1 MSSTQHDTPNV
12 SARQEQP
19 STQSWERE
27 VVPRLPQGLEQEAR
41 ARKAFERSRQIGSA
55 TDLLRG
61 VLAYVYTVHSFAH
74 LSLWSVLVGVADISA
89 NAWRKRLRQA
99 GPWLEWLLQ
108 EVLAS
113 STAVAPWLARSGL
126 RRVLLIDGTHLPCP
140 GPHGLIWRVHTAFDL
155 LTGRLSQLRVTDSH
169 VAERLEL
176 FELQEG
182 DLVITDRANGYRER
196 IAFVRE
202 RLAHIVVRFSV
213 ATLPLHDAQGKRIEL
228 VKWLKG
234 RHAPGGRSCSL
245 PVCIQ
250 QQEGQPLR
258 MIALRLTE
266 AQRQRAQRRTK
277 RQASKQQRQL
287 QADTLYLAGWLLVVT
302 TLPSEQWSDQQ
313 VLALYQARWHIELL
327 FKRIKQLLHQQ
338 RLRCTTAQTA
348 RAAVTALLVGW
359 ALLEEEGQQMRW
371 ALDEAMQQVREP
383 HAPPASQT
391 SQDQAPLSEWLLAE
405 LSLDLLAQQIR
416 GHYDRARV
424 RACLPQFQRLL
435 RPGHRKRPHLYTQVC
450 RWLRIPASSSAE
462 GELIA

>member
-61 VLAYVYTVHSFAH
+61 VLAYVYTVHSFVH
-74 LSLWSVLVGVADISA
+74 LSMWSVLVGVADISA

-202 RLAHIVVRFSV
+202 RLAHIVVRFSA
-213 ATLPLHDAQGKRIEL
+213 ATLPLHDAQGKRRAAGE
-228 VKWLKG
+228 V
-234 RHAPGGRSCSL
+234 
-245 PVCIQ
+245 
-250 QQEGQPLR
+250 
-258 MIALRLTE
+258 
-266 AQRQRAQRRTK
+266 AQGPPCARRAQ
-277 RQASKQQRQL
+277 L
-287 QADTLYLAGWLLVVT
+287 
-302 TLPSEQWSDQQ
+302 
-313 VLALYQARWHIELL
+313 
-327 FKRIKQLLHQQ
+327 
-338 RLRCTTAQTA
+338 
-348 RAAVTALLVGW
+348 
-359 ALLEEEGQQMRW
+359 
-371 ALDEAMQQVREP
+371 
-383 HAPPASQT
+383 
-391 SQDQAPLSEWLLAE
+391 
-405 LSLDLLAQQIR
+405 
-416 GHYDRARV
+416 
-424 RACLPQFQRLL
+424 
-435 RPGHRKRPHLYTQVC
+435 
-450 RWLRIPASSSAE
+450 
-462 GELIA
+462 